1 MRLGGKNLE
10 KQVALVPAVKLLQ
23 VLEESQSNQ
32 NGGAGGASQTSM
44 ALENTDYHKKAPTT
58 EVFEELLFK

>member
-10 KQVALVPAVKLLQ
+10 KQVALVPEVKLLQ

-32 NGGAGGASQTSM
+32 NGGASQLSM

>member
-1 MRLGGKNLE
+1 MSLGGKNLE
-10 KQVALVPAVKLLQ
+10 KQVVLVPEVKLRE

-32 NGGAGGASQTSM
+32 NGGASQISM

>member
-10 KQVALVPAVKLLQ
+10 KQVVLVPEVKLRE

-32 NGGAGGASQTSM
+32 NGGASQISM
-44 ALENTDYHKKAPTT
+44 ALENMDYHKKAPTT
-58 EVFEELLFK
+58 EVFEEL